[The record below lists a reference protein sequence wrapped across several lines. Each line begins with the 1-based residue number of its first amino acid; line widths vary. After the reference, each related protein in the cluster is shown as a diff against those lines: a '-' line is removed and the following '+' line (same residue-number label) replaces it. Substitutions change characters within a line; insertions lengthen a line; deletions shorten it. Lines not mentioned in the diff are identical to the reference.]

1 MQAAALFLFW
11 FSAGLMFY
19 SYVLYPLLLK
29 LFSIGKKQNDLVFDV
44 SDASLP
50 NAFIIFSAYNEQ
62 RVIREKLESIFNT
75 GYPLQ
80 KLKVYIGSDNSTDE
94 TNNII
99 REFAGKYPSLVFTPY
114 NERNGK
120 SNVLNK
126 LVAQIESTGLNT
138 ADNIFIFTDANVMF
152 TPDTIYQLAKHFK
165 NPAIA
170 QVSANI
176 LNRGIKKDGISL
188 QETTYIRGENNT
200 KYLEGLNWG
209 AMMGGFGA
217 CHAIRAL
224 YWTTIPSNYLMED
237 FYLSMNVLQKGG
249 KCISEPKSVCYED
262 VSNEVEEEFKRKTRI
277 QAGNFQNLS
286 TYWRLLLGFNAVA
299 FCFFS
304 HKLLRWLGPVFIV
317 MAFAANLVIAP
328 VHPFYLFTLLVQ
340 VVLLFS
346 PFLDVIFKRIGIH
359 LVLLRFAAYFYLMNL
374 ALVQGF
380 IMYAKG
386 VKTNAWSPTKRNL
399 E

>member
-11 FSAGLMFY
+11 LSTGLMFY
-19 SYVLYPLLLK
+19 SYILYPLLLR
-29 LFSIGKKQNDLVFDV
+29 LFSVGKKENNLVFEIGD
-44 SDASLP
+44 SALP
-50 NAFIIFSAYNEQ
+50 NVFIIFSAYNEQ

-75 GYPLQ
+75 GYPDS
-80 KLKVYIGSDNSTDE
+80 KLKVYIGSDNSSDE
-94 TNNII
+94 TDNIV
-99 REFAGKYPSLVFTPY
+99 REFGAKYPSLIFTPF

-126 LVAQIESTGLNT
+126 LVAQIEDLEQDAHEG
-138 ADNIFIFTDANVMF
+138 IFIFTDANVMF
-152 TPDTIYQLAKHFK
+152 THDTIYQLVKHFK

-217 CHAIRAL
+217 CHAIRIS
-224 YWTTIPSNYLMED
+224 YWRVIPSNYLMED

-249 KCISEPKSVCYED
+249 KCISEPKAICYED
-262 VSNEVEEEFKRKTRI
+262 VSNDVEEEFKRKTRI

-286 TYWRLLLGFNAVA
+286 VYWSLLFGFNAVA

-317 MAFAANLVIAP
+317 LAFAANLLLAQL
-328 VHPFYLFTLLVQ
+328 HPFYLFTLLLQ
-340 VVLLFS
+340 VFLLIS

-359 LVLLRFAAYFYLMNL
+359 LVILRFAAYFYLMNL
-374 ALVQGF
+374 ALVRGF
-380 IMYAKG
+380 IMYVKG
-386 VKTNAWSPTKRNL
+386 VKTNAWSPTKRNI
-399 E
+399 